1 MQIYLL
7 FAERKSDA
15 LQLKILIYRPKGTVC
30 KGFRRKDRRFSYL
43 QGEICGGRVLRASAG
58 EGSARTA
65 PWRRSVAAG
74 VAGFDR
80 PAGRS
85 GRIAKIADEVSAA
98 VRSRNKSSSDTIDCM
113 RFFCTFV
120 TRGEDDADRLRNR
133 GRSVSARAVVCAGIL
148 QNAKI
153 DKTL

>member
-65 PWRRSVAAG
+65 RG
-74 VAGFDR
+74 
-80 PAGRS
+80 
-85 GRIAKIADEVSAA
+85 AA
-98 VRSRNKSSSDTIDCM
+98 VSQR
-113 RFFCTFV
+113 
-120 TRGEDDADRLRNR
+120 ELRVLT
-133 GRSVSARAVVCAGIL
+133 GRQAGPVAL
-148 QNAKI
+148 RK
-153 DKTL
+153 

>member
-85 GRIAKIADEVSAA
+85 GRIAKIADVVSAA

-120 TRGEDDADRLRNR
+120 IRGEDDADRPRNR

-153 DKTL
+153 DRTL

>member
-43 QGEICGGRVLRASAG
+43 QGEICGGRVLRGSAG

-74 VAGFDR
+74 VAGFGR

-98 VRSRNKSSSDTIDCM
+98 VRSR
-113 RFFCTFV
+113 
-120 TRGEDDADRLRNR
+120 
-133 GRSVSARAVVCAGIL
+133 
-148 QNAKI
+148 
-153 DKTL
+153 

>member
-85 GRIAKIADEVSAA
+85 GRIAKIADEVTASARAPGAGAQNSGVCCALRATMIIHSIDRRAA
-98 VRSRNKSSSDTIDCM
+98 VRSRPVRRAAPRLCGSESIF
-113 RFFCTFV
+113 R
-120 TRGEDDADRLRNR
+120 RPRADR
-133 GRSVSARAVVCAGIL
+133 
-148 QNAKI
+148 
-153 DKTL
+153 

>member
-85 GRIAKIADEVSAA
+85 GRIAKIADEVTS
-98 VRSRNKSSSDTIDCM
+98 
-113 RFFCTFV
+113 
-120 TRGEDDADRLRNR
+120 
-133 GRSVSARAVVCAGIL
+133 SARAPGAGVQNSGVFCARSASAGVVTRYFSLCLIFWCFWIKPKAQEKNL
-148 QNAKI
+148 
-153 DKTL
+153 

>member
-58 EGSARTA
+58 EGFGPHGAVE
-65 PWRRSVAAG
+65 PQC
-74 VAGFDR
+74 
-80 PAGRS
+80 RS
-85 GRIAKIADEVSAA
+85 GS
-98 VRSRNKSSSDTIDCM
+98 CG
-113 RFFCTFV
+113 F
-120 TRGEDDADRLRNR
+120 
-133 GRSVSARAVVCAGIL
+133 
-148 QNAKI
+148 
-153 DKTL
+153 